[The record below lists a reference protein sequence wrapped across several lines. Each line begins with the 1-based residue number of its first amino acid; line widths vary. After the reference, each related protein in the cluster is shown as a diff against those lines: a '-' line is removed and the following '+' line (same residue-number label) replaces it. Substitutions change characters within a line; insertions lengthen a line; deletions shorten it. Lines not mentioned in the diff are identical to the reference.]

1 MSVTSPGARKF
12 CAPERD
18 DRRRSETPAP
28 WQGPVLGCRATIY
41 SVEDV
46 CLIADRAAPS
56 IILTGVRMTELGVA
70 PLAGAGSQISRT
82 FIRCSHGAS

>member
-1 MSVTSPGARKF
+1 MLQSATIDAAVRHLRLGRGR
-12 CAPERD
+12 C
-18 DRRRSETPAP
+18 
-28 WQGPVLGCRATIY
+28 WGCRATIY